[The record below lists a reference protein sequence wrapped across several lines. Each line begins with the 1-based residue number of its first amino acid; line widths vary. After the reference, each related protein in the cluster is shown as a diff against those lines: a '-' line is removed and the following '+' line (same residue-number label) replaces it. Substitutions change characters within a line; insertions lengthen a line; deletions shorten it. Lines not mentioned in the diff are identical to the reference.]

1 MEAGAVPDD
10 QVVDRQQ
17 ARCRSAGMSQLFF
30 SDQLDEIAAARTVCL
45 TCTQREPCLMGA
57 IARREAC
64 GVWGG
69 ELFLNGVVLARK
81 RPRGRPRKV
90 DPVQW
95 SA

>member
-1 MEAGAVPDD
+1 MEAGEVPDD
-10 QVVDRQQ
+10 QVVDRQL

-30 SDQLDEIAAARTVCL
+30 SDQLDEIAAARAVCL
-45 TCTQREPCLMGA
+45 TCTQREPCLTGA
-57 IARREAC
+57 TARREAC